1 MPRSIAM
8 DLDPAAAA
16 AGVRLV
22 VYDTVGSTN
31 VEALG
36 LARGGEIGPLWIT
49 AGRQTAGRGRRG
61 RAFVSDEGNLFAS
74 LLMTDPSPPER
85 AAELS
90 FIAALAVH
98 DAVADLAPGLAPRL
112 ALKWP
117 NDVLCDG
124 GKFSGILVEGES
136 GAGRRLVT
144 VVGIGV
150 NCAHHPAGMPFA
162 ATDLASCG
170 APIAPQTLFRALSA
184 TMLRR
189 LSEWR
194 RGENFAAIRRDWL
207 ARAIGVGDVVRVK
220 LAERELDGR
229 FETLDAAGRLV
240 LRLDGGGIEHVTAGD
255 MFPILPPAG
264 PRAAGRHPEP
274 FGASGEPA

>member
-1 MPRSIAM
+1 M

-22 VYDTVGSTN
+22 AHDTVGSTN

-90 FIAALAVH
+90 FVAALALH
-98 DAVADLAPGLAPRL
+98 DAVADLAPVLAPRL

-124 GKFSGILVEGES
+124 AKFCGILVEGES
-136 GAGRRLVT
+136 GAGRPLVT

-150 NCAHHPAGMPFA
+150 NCAHHPEGMPYP

-170 APIAPQTLFRALSA
+170 AAMVPPTLFRVLSR

-189 LSEWR
+189 LSEWS
-194 RGENFAAIRRDWL
+194 RGKNFAAIRAGWL
-207 ARAIGVGDVVRVK
+207 ARAVGLGDLVRIT
-220 LAERELDGR
+220 LGGREIEGR

-240 LRLDGGGIEHVTAGD
+240 LRLDGGGSELVTAGD
-255 MFPILPPAG
+255 MFPISPAASH
-264 PRAAGRHPEP
+264 RAAGRQSEP
-274 FGASGEPA
+274 LGTSGEPA